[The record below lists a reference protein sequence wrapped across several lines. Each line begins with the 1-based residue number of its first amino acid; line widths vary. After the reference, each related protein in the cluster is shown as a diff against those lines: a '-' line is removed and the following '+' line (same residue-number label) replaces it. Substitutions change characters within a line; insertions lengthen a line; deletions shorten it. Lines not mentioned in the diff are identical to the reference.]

1 MLWNHYI
8 PTKCVY
14 YGTVSAGKGEVHY
27 AKYRIFR
34 ISAADSCLALY
45 LTLNA
50 SGNKPKAYGEW
61 YVETE
66 AVQGG
71 VGGGAGVA
79 YHSLSTHR
87 AWECSTASSYEND
100 LEGASIKS
108 FINPF
113 D

>member
-1 MLWNHYI
+1 MI
-8 PTKCVY
+8 C
-14 YGTVSAGKGEVHY
+14 GDGGSAG
-27 AKYRIFR
+27 
-34 ISAADSCLALY
+34 
-45 LTLNA
+45 
-50 SGNKPKAYGEW
+50 W
-61 YVETE
+61 
-66 AVQGG
+66 GG